1 MSDSPARGAEV
12 CVLLACFGGRK
23 QAAKLGIDPARI
35 PPGQYL
41 TKQFPVLTVGPNP
54 KYDLATWDFT
64 VFGEVEHEVKVS
76 WDELMALPQRDVTLD
91 IHCVTRWSK
100 LDTTWTGVPV
110 KEVLDRAGLKPAGT
124 HLMAYSDG
132 GYTTNVPLDAVLE
145 DEALLAH
152 SYEGEPLEPDHGAP
166 LRLIVP
172 KRYFWKSAKFLRK
185 LEVMS
190 QDRMGFWE
198 LNGYHNDADPWRE
211 QRHWF

>member
-1 MSDSPARGAEV
+1 MLAAR
-12 CVLLACFGGRK
+12 GRK
-23 QAAKLGIDPARI
+23 QAEKLGVDPARI

-41 TKQFPVLTVGPNP
+41 TERFPVLTVGPNP
-54 KYDLATWDFT
+54 KYDLETWDLS
-64 VFGEVEHEVKVS
+64 VFGEVEREVTLS
-76 WDELMALPQRDVTLD
+76 WDELNALPQHDVTLD

-100 LDTTWTGVPV
+100 LDTAWTGPRV
-110 KEVLDRAGLKPAGT
+110 KDVLDLAGPKPSGT

-132 GYTTNVPLDAVLE
+132 GYTTNVPLDAVLG
-145 DEALLAH
+145 DDALLAH
-152 SYEGEPLEPDHGAP
+152 SYDGQPLEADHGAP

-190 QDRMGFWE
+190 EDRMGFWE
-198 LNGYHNDADPWRE
+198 LNGYHNDADPWQE

>member
-1 MSDSPARGAEV
+1 MLAAR
-12 CVLLACFGGRK
+12 GRK
-23 QAAKLGIDPARI
+23 QAEKLGIGADRI

-41 TKQFPVLTVGPNP
+41 TERFPVLTVGPNP
-54 KYDLATWDFT
+54 AYDLATWDLT
-64 VFGEVEHEVKVS
+64 VFGEVERGLTLS
-76 WDELMALPQRDVTLD
+76 WDELLALPQRDVTLD

-110 KEVLDRAGLKPAGT
+110 KDVLERAGLKPSGT
-124 HLMAYSDG
+124 HVMAYSDG
-132 GYTTNVPLDAVLE
+132 GYTTNVPLEAVL
-145 DEALLAH
+145 DDDALLAH
-152 SYEGEPLEPDHGAP
+152 SYLGEPLEPDHGAP

-190 QDRMGFWE
+190 EDRMGFWE

-211 QRHWF
+211 ERHWF

>member
-1 MSDSPARGAEV
+1 MLAAR
-12 CVLLACFGGRK
+12 GRK
-23 QAAKLGIDPARI
+23 QAETLGIDPARI

-41 TKQFPVLTVGPNP
+41 TDRFPVLTVGPNP
-54 KYDLATWDFT
+54 KYDLATWDLT
-64 VFGEVEHEVKVS
+64 IFGEVERELRLS
-76 WDELMALPQRDVTLD
+76 WDELMDLPQRDVTLD

-100 LDTTWTGVPV
+100 LDTTWTGVAV

-124 HLMAYSDG
+124 HVMVYSDG
-132 GYTTNVPLDAVLE
+132 GYTTNMPLEVVL
-145 DEALLAH
+145 DDDALLAH

-166 LRLIVP
+166 LRLIAP

-190 QDRMGFWE
+190 ADRMGFWE
-198 LNGYHNDADPWRE
+198 LNGYHNDADPWQE

>member
-1 MSDSPARGAEV
+1 MLAAR
-12 CVLLACFGGRK
+12 GRK
-23 QAAKLGIDPARI
+23 QAERLGIDPARI

-41 TKQFPVLTVGPNP
+41 TERFPVLTVGSNP

-64 VFGEVEHEVKVS
+64 VFGEVERDVKLS
-76 WDELMALPQRDVTLD
+76 WDELNALPRHDVTLD

-100 LDTTWTGVPV
+100 LDTTWTGVRV
-110 KEVLDRAGLKPAGT
+110 KEVLDLAGLKQSGT

-132 GYTTNVPLDAVLE
+132 GYTTNVPLEAVLG
-145 DEALLAH
+145 DDALLAH
-152 SYEGEPLEPDHGAP
+152 SYEGKPLEHDHGAP

-198 LNGYHNDADPWRE
+198 LNGYHNDADPRQE